1 MLKEFIEHIQKT
13 TQPLITN
20 VNGSTFCVTSEGNID
35 ELLPTIFHPYTLDLN
50 SLDALVTMVRTEASE
65 RWTPRCTSPFR
76 TARLSAASASPKIMT
91 SAASG
96 RSIMKHTP
104 QTFPAGIRR

>member
-35 ELLPTIFHPYTLDLN
+35 DCCRPSFI
-50 SLDALVTMVRTEASE
+50 RT
-65 RWTPRCTSPFR
+65 RW
-76 TARLSAASASPKIMT
+76 A
-91 SAASG
+91 
-96 RSIMKHTP
+96 
-104 QTFPAGIRR
+104 